1 MYTDRSRS
9 SSNEGGWSRPF
20 WYRFLQTGM
29 ESSFVPVGA
38 GEVGWGSGDPC
49 GRPSSFHR
57 EGRGRPQRSPPFPSF
72 TSRFFIKQPP
82 IALYEACSSPKSSGF
97 FGGGARTAM

>member
-38 GEVGWGSGDPC
+38 GEVGWWSGD
-49 GRPSSFHR
+49 
-57 EGRGRPQRSPPFPSF
+57 ED
-72 TSRFFIKQPP
+72 
-82 IALYEACSSPKSSGF
+82 IALLVLRCVRLYTVRYMRTSPGMHPAVSILF
-97 FGGGARTAM
+97 